1 MKSTR
6 PPKRKPQRRLY
17 GVGHTARLPDIKC
30 KPEVFK
36 VLTEYPRERGLTYA
50 AWARAILLR
59 EVGRADLI
67 EDEE

>member
-30 KPEVFK
+30 TPAVQK
-36 VLTEYPRERGLTYA
+36 VLTEYPREQGKTYA
-50 AWARAILLR
+50 EWARSILLR
-59 EVGRADLI
+59 EVGREDLI
-67 EDEE
+67 EEE